1 MLAGLLPALQTTR
14 PDLQDSLKDGG
25 RTTAGPARRRLR
37 AGLVVSEVAL
47 SLVLLAGAGL
57 MIRTLVLLL
66 DVSPGFQAR
75 GVLSFSVDLP
85 RQRYPTDARG
95 RPKDER
101 VAQFFATLLERA
113 ASLPGI
119 TSAGG
124 VSQLALTGADSRSGV
139 TIEGREPR
147 NDEPTRMHHR
157 VVMPGYFE
165 TLGIPLLAGRLPNAA
180 DTRTSPPVLV
190 VNQAAA
196 RRYWEGAR
204 AVGRRVQINGT
215 DDWREVIGVVGDV
228 KHWGLDSDARPEM
241 YVPFA
246 QEQSTYMTLVF
257 RTTGDTLSQL
267 APLRD
272 VLRKLDP
279 DLPLGAP
286 RSLEQVVSQ
295 SVASRRFFLDL
306 MRAFAALALLLAVVG
321 IYAVIAC
328 NVAQRSHEFGV
339 RMSLGAHTGDIRR
352 LVLGEGLRIAGLGVV
367 VGVAGALALGRF
379 IREQLFGVTSQ
390 DPVTLLAVSLLLLAS
405 ALLAC
410 YVPAYRATRVDPAIA
425 LRCE

>member
-1 MLAGLLPALQTTR
+1 
-14 PDLQDSLKDGG
+14 
-25 RTTAGPARRRLR
+25 
-37 AGLVVSEVAL
+37 
-47 SLVLLAGAGL
+47 
-57 MIRTLVLLL
+57 
-66 DVSPGFQAR
+66 
-75 GVLSFSVDLP
+75 
-85 RQRYPTDARG
+85 
-95 RPKDER
+95 
-101 VAQFFATLLERA
+101 
-113 ASLPGI
+113 
-119 TSAGG
+119 
-124 VSQLALTGADSRSGV
+124 
-139 TIEGREPR
+139 
-147 NDEPTRMHHR
+147 
-157 VVMPGYFE
+157 MPGYFE